1 VKVHVGKQ
9 LENAVRASEWSITAL
24 AQKLKLSRKTI
35 YNYFE
40 NPDLDEHIVKRFEN
54 VLHVYIMHLQNDG
67 KWVQEA
73 STHYSENT
81 SENSSQFWKNKYLE
95 LLEKYSALLELKRE

>member
-9 LENAVRASEWSITAL
+9 LEDAVRASEWSITAL

-40 NPDLDEHIVKRFEN
+40 NPDLDEFIVKRFEN
-54 VLHVYIMHLQNDG
+54 VLHVYILPIQNEG
-67 KWVQEA
+67 NLGNSSA
-73 STHYSENT
+73 ANHSENPAEH
-81 SENSSQFWKNKYLE
+81 SAQFWKNKYLE
-95 LLEKYSALLELKRE
+95 LLEKYSQLLEKMA

>member
-9 LENAVRASEWSITAL
+9 LEDAVRASEWSITAL

-40 NPDLDEHIVKRFEN
+40 NPDLDEFIVKRFEN
-54 VLHVYIMHLQNDG
+54 VLHVYILPVQNEALWSQKANHNKPDG
-67 KWVQEA
+67 
-73 STHYSENT
+73 SSENT
-81 SENSSQFWKNKYLE
+81 AQYWKNKYLE
-95 LLEKYSALLELKRE
+95 LLEKYTQLLEKMT